1 MIYIVGL
8 GPSQKDGIKEKVK
21 NFILNFKDGEIVLRI
36 DEHPAVDFLR
46 DNNIAYESCDR
57 FYTDKENFAD
67 TYRAI
72 ADYILEKAKKI
83 DVAYLVPGHPMV
95 AELTS
100 KLILEEADDVKIIG
114 GESFLDSCFNL
125 AKFDPIE
132 GFSLLDA
139 TDPEAFKN
147 INPKQHI
154 LISQCYDDIRAADI
168 SVELDRYYPFD
179 HKVTIMEQVGCLDE
193 KIYWSELSELS
204 SKVGEKV
211 NNLRTIY
218 IPPYMD
224 SVDTNI
230 KNYVSEFGSVE
241 DSSSLIASIEKT
253 LLSMKT
259 HLEDDE
265 AIREDLA
272 RLFQNIID
280 FTVAEDVYVELD
292 QVLRKMKENG

>member
-272 RLFQNIID
+272 KLLQNIID